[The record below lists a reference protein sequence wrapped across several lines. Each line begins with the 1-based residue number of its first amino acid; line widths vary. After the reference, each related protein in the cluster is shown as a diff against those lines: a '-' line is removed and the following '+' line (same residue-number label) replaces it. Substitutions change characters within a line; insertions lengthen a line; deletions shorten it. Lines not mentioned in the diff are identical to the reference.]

1 MLLLLLQLVQVAIL
15 WTHDL
20 APLPPLNDVEAVRR
34 QDTLGRLVWITLLQS
49 IPFTIGLG
57 ATAAHLG
64 GFSLPWLRNWLW
76 ISYSILFFGE
86 MRAWWWPYLVQPD
99 PVRAERYAA
108 MFGRTH
114 AFLPMRNGIVPNTLH
129 FILHLATAATL
140 VTLALTFGGPG

>member
-1 MLLLLLQLVQVAIL
+1 MLLLLLQLVQVVIL
-15 WTHDL
+15 WSHDL

-57 ATAAHLG
+57 ATAAQLG

-76 ISYSILFFGE
+76 VSYSILFAGE
-86 MRAWWWPYLVQPD
+86 LRAWWWPYLVQPD
-99 PVRAERYAA
+99 PARAERYEA

-114 AFLPMRNGIVPNTLH
+114 ALLPVRNGIVPNTLH
-129 FILHLATAATL
+129 CVLHLVTAATL
-140 VTLALTFGGPG
+140 VTLAFTSGSPG